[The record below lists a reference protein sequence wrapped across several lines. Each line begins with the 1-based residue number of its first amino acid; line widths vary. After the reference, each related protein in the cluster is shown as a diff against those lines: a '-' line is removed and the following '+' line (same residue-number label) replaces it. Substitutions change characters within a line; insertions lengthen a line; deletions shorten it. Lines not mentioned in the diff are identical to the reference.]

1 MRRHFFAR
9 QLRVLVI
16 VILPALLGSN
26 LFLSCSKGLIDNWAP
41 HYGITIEEMPE
52 ALPVGVALYFPI
64 VVRLESL
71 DGSPIPDSLFC
82 EVRDPEDEHYLDFYL
97 YDDGNAFDHP
107 PGSDLLSLRSGDN
120 VPGDGRFTRQITGQ
134 NFTGDYGLY
143 VFAFEMPD
151 GWALGDSMVIRP
163 VELPFFTEITPV
175 VTEFPSG
182 FEPVE
187 YVAHIQ
193 KPTAVDRIDS
203 VALAISTTQRPPE
216 TLRTIAFVASSAD
229 TVWTLTLMPSHFWG
243 IATDL
248 YNFYFTLWDRF
259 GLSADTS
266 HRFITISNGV
276 PTVFN
281 SALPDTIWRPRL
293 GEPNDTAAISVQAN
307 DPESLADIAEVRFEV
322 RKVWE
327 TVWHDRDPNG
337 VLFYM
342 LDMGGAWDEVA
353 GDGIYS
359 VPLVASPSDSL
370 KDTLYYFRFY
380 GKDKTGQ
387 QSEYLTDSVRIIERP
402 AVLAVVGLQ
411 TRNDE

>member
-1 MRRHFFAR
+1 
-9 QLRVLVI
+9 
-16 VILPALLGSN
+16 
-26 LFLSCSKGLIDNWAP
+26 
-41 HYGITIEEMPE
+41 MPE

-151 GWALGDSMVIRP
+151 GWALGDSIEIRP
-163 VELPFFTEITPV
+163 VEVPFFTEITPV
-175 VTEFPSG
+175 ITEFPSG

-203 VALAISTTQRPPE
+203 VALAISSTQRPPE

-229 TVWTLTLMPSHFWG
+229 TIWTLTLMPSHFWG
-243 IATDL
+243 IATGL

-259 GLSADTS
+259 GLSADTL
-266 HRFITISNGV
+266 HRFISIANGL

-293 GEPNDTAAISVQAN
+293 SEPNDTTAISVQAG
-307 DPESLADIAEVRFEV
+307 DPESLMDIAEVRFEV
-322 RKVWE
+322 RKVWQD
-327 TVWHDRDPNG
+327 WQSSPD
-337 VLFYM
+337 FYL
-342 LDMGGAWDEVA
+342 LDLGGRWDAVA

-359 VPLVASPSDSL
+359 VPLVTSPSDSL
-370 KDTLYYFRFY
+370 KNTLYYFRFY
-380 GKDKTGQ
+380 ARDKTDQ
-387 QSEYLTDSVRIIERP
+387 QSYYLLDSVRVIERP
-402 AVLAVVGLQ
+402 AALAVVGLP
-411 TRNDE
+411 TRNGRSPGKTGVGVVL